1 MRRAKGPAARPSRA
15 WAYRPTI
22 GTGRP
27 RARDHFMVC
36 FGVMENYTD
45 LRHVVRPDPTLE
57 AVEAR
62 VCDGRVRVEHT
73 LVLAELLRGD
83 GEEPCELCERRPSS
97 YARQTADRYKSCRRS
112 MGWTASS
119 SILCRDLGE
128 VMSEIVVAAGEV

>member
-1 MRRAKGPAARPSRA
+1 
-15 WAYRPTI
+15 
-22 GTGRP
+22 
-27 RARDHFMVC
+27 MVC

-45 LRHVVRPDPTLE
+45 LRHVVRLHPTLE

-83 GEEPCELCERRPSS
+83 GEEPCELCECRLSS
-97 YARQTADRYKSCRRS
+97 YARQTSDRYKSCRRS

-128 VMSEIVVAAGEV
+128 GMGEIVVAAGEV

>member
-1 MRRAKGPAARPSRA
+1 
-15 WAYRPTI
+15 
-22 GTGRP
+22 
-27 RARDHFMVC
+27 MVC

-45 LRHVVRPDPTLE
+45 LRHVVRLHPTLE

-83 GEEPCELCERRPSS
+83 GEEPCELCECRLSS
-97 YARQTADRYKSCRRS
+97 YARQTSDRYKSCRRS

-128 VMSEIVVAAGEV
+128 GMGEIVVATGEV